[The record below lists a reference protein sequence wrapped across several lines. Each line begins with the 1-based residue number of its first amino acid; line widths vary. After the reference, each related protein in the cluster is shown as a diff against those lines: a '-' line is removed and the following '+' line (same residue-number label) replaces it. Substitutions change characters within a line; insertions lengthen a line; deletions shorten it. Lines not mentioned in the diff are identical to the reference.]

1 MDQITVQ
8 DLKALWERVQGGE
21 TVSEAVVA
29 IEEKFVSSPSASVTS
44 IPSNVSSMLCC
55 LDQQV

>member
-21 TVSEAVVA
+21 TVSAVVA
-29 IEEKFVSSPSASVTS
+29 IEEKFVRMSDV
-44 IPSNVSSMLCC
+44 
-55 LDQQV
+55 